1 MHTGSITRTYW
12 RYTLPAVTALL
23 VSGMYQVVDGIFIGH
38 AVGEPGLAG
47 ITMAVPAVLVLL
59 AVGLMLGAGAGAQC
73 SIAQGRGDEAQAAV
87 MLGQGGW
94 LLVLLGVPV
103 GGMLLFG
110 GEAFLALQ
118 GATGQVARL
127 GSDYLTVMAWGAPLV
142 LASLALPFWV
152 RNLGA
157 PRLATLA
164 MVTGGLVNIAFD
176 YVFILWLGWEL
187 LGAALA
193 TLLAES
199 FTVLICLGFLLS
211 RKPPVRLRWQPLRLA
226 ACRSV
231 LGTGG
236 ASMVMYLY
244 LGVVTVLHNVLLMR
258 YGGSVQVAAYA
269 ITGYLLAFYYMLAEG
284 VANGMQPLI
293 SYFHGA
299 RRSND
304 IKRVFLLG
312 LYTGLGFGVAMV
324 AVLMLW
330 PSHVAGIF
338 ASDDAGLLAAAALG
352 IRLHLFALFL
362 DGFIV
367 LAACFFQAMGMG
379 RQAML
384 ITLGNMA
391 IQVPFLALLPLGL
404 GLTGVWLALP
414 LSNLALACVVLAMVM
429 RQWQRLR
436 APIGETS
443 LAVRLP

>member
-1 MHTGSITRTYW
+1 MHTGSITRAYW
-12 RYTLPAVTALL
+12 RYTLPAVTALM

-38 AVGEPGLAG
+38 AIGEPGLAG
-47 ITMAVPAVLVLL
+47 ITMAVPAVIVLL
-59 AVGLMLGAGAGAQC
+59 AVGMMLGAGAGAQC
-73 SIAQGRGDEAQAAV
+73 SIAQGRGDEARAAL

-103 GGMLLFG
+103 GGLLLFG
-110 GEAFLALQ
+110 GETILTFQ
-118 GATGQVARL
+118 GATGQVSRL
-127 GSDYLTVMAWGAPLV
+127 GGDYLMMMAWGAPLV
-142 LASLALPFWV
+142 MASLALPFWV

-164 MVTGGLVNIAFD
+164 MVTGGLANIAFD

-187 LGAALA
+187 QGAALA

-199 FTVLICLGFLLS
+199 FTILICLGFLVS
-211 RKPPVRLRWQPLRLA
+211 RKPPIRLRWQPLRLG
-226 ACRSV
+226 ACRAV

-236 ASMVMYLY
+236 ASMAMYLY
-244 LGVVTVLHNVLLMR
+244 LGVVTVLHNMLLMK

-284 VANGMQPLI
+284 AANGMQPLI

-299 RRSND
+299 RRNPD
-304 IKRVFLLG
+304 IKRVFCLG

-324 AVLMLW
+324 AALMLW
-330 PSHVAGIF
+330 PGHVASIF
-338 ASDDAGLLAAAALG
+338 AADDAELLAAAALG

-362 DGFIV
+362 DGFVV
-367 LAACFFQAMGMG
+367 LAACLFQAMGMG
-379 RQAML
+379 RQALL

-414 LSNLALACVVLAMVM
+414 LSNVVLACVVLAMVM
-429 RQWQRLR
+429 RQWQRL
-436 APIGETS
+436 GESGVGLS
-443 LAVRLP
+443 LAARAT